1 MSLLKILSQQK
12 SEQVGSQVIVQ
23 AAPCAGSSQFH
34 AAAKPASEPSKK
46 RRAECEHVRDTTAGQ
61 DKSLDF
67 SILSEFSVGTGL
79 FAQALRFM
87 DRMFGLFSAAV
98 QSGTGIEVPGPIV
111 GDSLLCRQ
119 YEQLS
124 LLILTAA
131 ALTVSVLASL
141 PTLVV
146 M

>member
-1 MSLLKILSQQK
+1 M
-12 SEQVGSQVIVQ
+12 
-23 AAPCAGSSQFH
+23 
-34 AAAKPASEPSKK
+34 
-46 RRAECEHVRDTTAGQ
+46 AGQ

-67 SILSEFSVGTGL
+67 SILSEFSVGTRL

-87 DRMFGLFSAAV
+87 DRICRLFSAAV